1 MKNTL
6 DGINGRLYV
15 AGDQTGGTED
25 LETETMQNEMYRG
38 ERIPQKQALASWDYQ
53 WISIC
58 VIGVLEGV
66 FEEIMAEI

>member
-1 MKNTL
+1 MENTL

-15 AGDQTGGTED
+15 AGDQTGGIED
-25 LETETMQNEMYRG
+25 LETETMQNEMYGG
-38 ERIPQKQALASWDYQ
+38 ERIPQKQALASWDCQ

-66 FEEIMAEI
+66 FEETMAEI